1 MSVIF
6 SMAYRSSWKF
16 WQAWTPATIRRPLKP
31 RLPVSRI
38 APAVQPATRSGPSV
52 LGTAGAA
59 AGGMVVGNA
68 ISGAIAAS
76 QLEDA
81 LSQVS
86 ADLDANLSEASKE
99 LASLSDDTFDLDD
112 VGDDDTDFD
121 IKI

>member
-1 MSVIF
+1 M
-6 SMAYRSSWKF
+6 
-16 WQAWTPATIRRPLKP
+16 
-31 RLPVSRI
+31 
-38 APAVQPATRSGPSV
+38 
-52 LGTAGAA
+52 
-59 AGGMVVGNA
+59 VGNA

-121 IKI
+121 IEI